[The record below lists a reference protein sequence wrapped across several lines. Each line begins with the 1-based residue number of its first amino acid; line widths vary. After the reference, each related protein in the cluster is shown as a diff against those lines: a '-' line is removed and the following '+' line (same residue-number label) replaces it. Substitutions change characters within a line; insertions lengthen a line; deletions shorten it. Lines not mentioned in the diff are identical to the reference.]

1 MLWLVSNMI
10 TQVLPIEYN
19 NLKAK
24 KKKKSDEKKSFF
36 KLFIKLNE
44 KMHIWWQF
52 NISDEK

>member
-24 KKKKSDEKKSFF
+24 KKKKSEGKKSFF